1 MPKILLVEDNEM
13 NRDMLSRRLQRHGFE
28 VVMAAD
34 GVEGVDKAHAEMP
47 DLILMDMSLPVKDGW
62 AATRELKADVATQHI
77 PIIAQT
83 AHAMSGDRQK
93 CLAAGC
99 DDYTTKPVEF
109 KKLVQQIDALLVTQS
124 VASK

>member
-1 MPKILLVEDNEM
+1 
-13 NRDMLSRRLQRHGFE
+13 
-28 VVMAAD
+28 MAAD

>member
-1 MPKILLVEDNEM
+1 
-13 NRDMLSRRLQRHGFE
+13 
-28 VVMAAD
+28 MAAD

-62 AATRELKADVATQHI
+62 AATRELKADAATQHI

-109 KKLVQQIDALLVTQS
+109 KKLVQQIDALLVGQS
-124 VASK
+124 VANK